1 MRDSC
6 CHIYIH
12 IHTDIYLQRKRKTVY
27 TGFIK
32 MPSNFFNSVREHFS
46 SCFHFLIYETIGS
59 ATVRAE
65 NLDFLNNISYMAIFL
80 EATFQF
86 HLDTRHTF
94 FYHFFLKAIC

>member
-46 SCFHFLIYETIGS
+46 SCFLFLIYETIGS
-59 ATVRAE
+59 ATVTAE

-80 EATFQF
+80 GPLFNFTWT
-86 HLDTRHTF
+86 LDTNF
-94 FYHFFLKAIC
+94 FIIFFGKAIC